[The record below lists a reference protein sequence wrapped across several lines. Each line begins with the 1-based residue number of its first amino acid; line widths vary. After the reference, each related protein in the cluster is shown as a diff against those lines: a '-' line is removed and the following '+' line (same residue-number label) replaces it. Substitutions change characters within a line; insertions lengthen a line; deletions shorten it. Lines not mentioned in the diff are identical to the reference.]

1 MTSPMRAAILA
12 MEENIRTVERIGRLL
27 MYLGERDGEIETD
40 ALNALSGPLLDI
52 GHELRCQFTDA
63 LAADTEQVGS

>member
-1 MTSPMRAAILA
+1 MSSPMRAAVLA

-27 MYLGERDGEIETD
+27 MYLGERDGEIEAE

-52 GHELRCQFTDA
+52 GRDLKIHFEDA
-63 LAADTEQVGS
+63 LAADTEQAGS

>member
-1 MTSPMRAAILA
+1 MSSPMRAAVLA

-27 MYLGERDGEIETD
+27 MYLGERDGEIEAE

-52 GHELRCQFTDA
+52 GRDLKIHFEDA
-63 LAADTEQVGS
+63 LAADDEQARS

>member
-1 MTSPMRAAILA
+1 MSSPIRAAVLA

-52 GHELRCQFTDA
+52 GHDLRCQFADA
-63 LAADTEQVGS
+63 LAADTEQAGS

>member
-1 MTSPMRAAILA
+1 MRAAVLA

-52 GHELRCQFTDA
+52 GHDLRCQFVTA
-63 LAADTEQVGS
+63 LAADTEEARS